1 MSEMPNQPTVACIML
16 ANGRPEMCARAMKCF
31 DAQTYDNRI
40 DVIWDNDGS
49 RSIGALRNEANRS
62 TDCDI
67 ICHWDSDDWSHPDRI
82 AEQVALLQS
91 SGAEC
96 VGYNEMLFWFNAM
109 GCSCFKSPGPPWYAA
124 QCRKPL
130 HHVGEHDFGTQK
142 QNHARFWKNEPISFI
157 NADKITGAPINNEFG
172 EAWVYTMAFEPQRYA
187 MGASM
192 CYWRE
197 TWERHPFPDQSA
209 GCDDL
214 FWFNAKLNIR
224 SVSAF
229 QNEYGI
235 LKEPAMI
242 CGMHGSNTCA
252 SAAPGAKEW
261 TRMPACDGY
270 AREAMKL

>member
-1 MSEMPNQPTVACIML
+1 MTQPTVACIML
-16 ANGRPEMCARAMKCF
+16 ANGRPEMVARAVKSF
-31 DAQTYDNRI
+31 RAQTYENKWLMIYDSSVSPSMNVQDWPEIQHWTPR
-40 DVIWDNDGS
+40 GAHCA
-49 RSIGALRNEANRS
+49 SIGALRNSANDS
-62 TDCDI
+62 AAPCSVF
-67 ICHWDSDDWSHPDRI
+67 CHWDSDDWSHPNRI

-96 VGYNEMLFWFNAM
+96 VGYNEMLFWNTCQFCDCGRGNILPYCPDC
-109 GCSCFKSPGPPWYAA
+109 GLKYSPSREVP
-124 QCRKPL
+124 
-130 HHVGEHDFGTQK
+130 T
-142 QNHARFWKNEPISFI
+142 
-157 NADKITGAPINNEFG
+157 G
-172 EAWVYTMAFEPQRYA
+172 EAWVYAMAFEPQRYA

-197 TWERHPFPDQSA
+197 TWERHPFPDRSA

-214 FWFNAKLNIR
+214 FWFNAKLNIC

-261 TRMPACDGY
+261 TRVPVCDGY
-270 AREAMKL
+270 AREAMRL